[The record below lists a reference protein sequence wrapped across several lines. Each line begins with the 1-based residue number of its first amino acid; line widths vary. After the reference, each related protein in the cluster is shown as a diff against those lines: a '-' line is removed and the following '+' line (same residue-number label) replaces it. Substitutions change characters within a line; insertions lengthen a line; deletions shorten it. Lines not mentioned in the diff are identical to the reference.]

1 MVIFCGYWGKVQPG
15 RTQNLKIPQVS
26 SCGEVQNRNRL
37 SLLINLELARVLG
50 RRLRL
55 RSNVVND
62 CQFGCPFPVLLLRLQ
77 LVVMPAIPLL
87 HPRHLLSSNK
97 PLPPRPSHQLTPTM
111 QPPLPAPPSHTPAT
125 GRVAFQYDAG
135 DTQGKPNQETALLK
149 SLLSS
154 VRASAGAAPLAVQP

>member
-1 MVIFCGYWGKVQPG
+1 MQPG

-97 PLPPRPSHQLTPTM
+97 PLPPRPSHPLTPTM
-111 QPPLPAPPSHTPAT
+111 QPGPPSHTPAT
-125 GRVAFQYDAG
+125 GRVAFQSDA
-135 DTQGKPNQETALLK
+135 DTQGKLNQETALLK

-154 VRASAGAAPLAVQP
+154 VRASTGAAPLAVQP